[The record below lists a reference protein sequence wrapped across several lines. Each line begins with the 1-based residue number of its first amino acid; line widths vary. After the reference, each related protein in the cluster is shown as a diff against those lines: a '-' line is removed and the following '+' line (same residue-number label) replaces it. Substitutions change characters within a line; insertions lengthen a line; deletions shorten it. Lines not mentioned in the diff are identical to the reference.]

1 MSDGLVRVVGVWSGL
16 ARISHHGHGQ
26 RRPSGR
32 AQAPTCG
39 VAGPNG
45 KSWYLYIPEGDLA
58 GYETVTCE
66 MALGSALFINQLTP
80 HRSLENHSDKV
91 RWSVDPALAAPRR
104 ARRLG
109 RLSRPC
115 RDAPRGTIRRS
126 RPDWDSFFARRAKAF
141 EGFRNLGKDSF
152 DVSVDGPW
160 IDRWR

>member
-39 VAGPNG
+39 VAGPNP
-45 KSWYLYIPEGDLA
+45 KSWYLYILEGDLA

-91 RWSVDPALAAPRR
+91 RWSVDLRWQRPGEPAGWEGYLDLVEMRR
-104 ARRLG
+104 GDDPAF
-109 RLSRPC
+109 
-115 RDAPRGTIRRS
+115 